1 MLDKIDFDKSMIEFI
16 MEYPQSKE
24 VFRDFELDYSYGGT
38 KSIEVATRE
47 KNIDL
52 EIFKSLMQKIIDE
65 TPPEKLYED
74 KNRKWENE
82 SLINIVN
89 NIEKNHH
96 AFTWKKLLQIEIAL
110 NKLIKVHGEKQG
122 NFIIQLE
129 NIFKE
134 FKENLEKHLKNE
146 EDTISNYVRKWDEF
160 PASTIGNAIELL
172 QKGNVEIEKRLTQIK
187 DFTSNYELPDYACA
201 SFLKVYQDMEA
212 LDDNLHI
219 HIHLENTILFPK
231 IKELIN

>member
-16 MEYPQSKE
+16 IEYPQSKE
-24 VFRDFELDYSYGGT
+24 VFRNFELDYSYGGT

-65 TPPEKLYED
+65 TPPEKLYEE

-82 SLINIVN
+82 SLINIID

-96 AFTWKKLLQIEIAL
+96 AFAWKKLLQIEIAL
-110 NKLIKVHGEKQG
+110 NKLIQVHGEKHG
-122 NFIIQLE
+122 DFLLQLE
-129 NIFKE
+129 NIFKA
-134 FKENLEKHLKNE
+134 FKENLEKYIKIE
-146 EDTISNYVRKWDEF
+146 EDTIFTYVRKWNEF
-160 PASTIGNAIELL
+160 PASTIGNAIEFL
-172 QKGNVEIEKRLTQIK
+172 QKGHEEIEKRLGQIR

-201 SFLKVYQDMEA
+201 SFAKVYEDLE
-212 LDDNLHI
+212 LLEDNLHV
-219 HIHLENTILFPK
+219 HIHLEKTILFPK
-231 IKELIN
+231 LYS